1 MHAICQMPINMK
13 KTKRTEPRWCPVKVL
28 VNSRVFFLFPDYD
41 LNMISIVCKREGE
54 KRGLIVAFQAL
65 NAGSLHI
72 PVYMRIYKL
81 VMISCHILTLFS
93 NSSSEI
99 IE

>member
-1 MHAICQMPINMK
+1 MHASCQMPINMK

-72 PVYMRIYKL
+72 PGSVVTYLHCL
-81 VMISCHILTLFS
+81 VTHH
-93 NSSSEI
+93 
-99 IE
+99 